1 MRKVG
6 AIASLMTALL
16 APAAGSYQV
25 ERWSSTWHGYADD
38 FEDGVLPD
46 GDPGEPDAY
55 EGFCGALD
63 DDAEAGGR
71 IRLELPNAACTGGV
85 SLAPKILLGRDTTLR
100 VRFAPTQLTPG
111 SFFAMVLGNQS
122 LSQRI
127 TLMIVRDDLLGPG
140 SDAVGAALYYNFTAL
155 EGLLLSGTPDAF
167 LAGTGSIEI
176 ELSTRAG
183 PQGDT
188 AVPHARVRI
197 CALAGCTS
205 SDLFVDLLDGPGAP
219 PGAVAA
225 GQRLQVSFG
234 LNAPGGGIADVLDWS
249 VTTHFEDEFD
259 GALTERA
266 PYAGQCLDGATAGG
280 ALSIDL
286 TGPSCSIRG
295 GFTAAVTSPAPA
307 TTQATFAFAVPPPCS
322 DAFAIGL
329 GADRELVAE
338 PDGAM
343 AWLSRGPIPGIG
355 DDVLYVALEADAPYP
370 TRPWLG
376 LHVLSTTPDSFG
388 AGVDSIEMRLEDH
401 VDPFGGPVTA
411 HASVRTCAGRDCAG
425 APFADLQPFSFPQAD
440 PDLVVCGA
448 RAADRAPP
456 LDGGAMD
463 PDAARIS
470 YLVFAPEP
478 DGALVAGVAICVALA
493 RRRRRP
499 RAARPR

>member
-1 MRKVG
+1 
-6 AIASLMTALL
+6 
-16 APAAGSYQV
+16 
-25 ERWSSTWHGYADD
+25 
-38 FEDGVLPD
+38 
-46 GDPGEPDAY
+46 
-55 EGFCGALD
+55 
-63 DDAEAGGR
+63 
-71 IRLELPNAACTGGV
+71 
-85 SLAPKILLGRDTTLR
+85 
-100 VRFAPTQLTPG
+100 
-111 SFFAMVLGNQS
+111 
-122 LSQRI
+122 
-127 TLMIVRDDLLGPG
+127 
-140 SDAVGAALYYNFTAL
+140 
-155 EGLLLSGTPDAF
+155 
-167 LAGTGSIEI
+167 
-176 ELSTRAG
+176 
-183 PQGDT
+183 
-188 AVPHARVRI
+188 
-197 CALAGCTS
+197 
-205 SDLFVDLLDGPGAP
+205 
-219 PGAVAA
+219 
-225 GQRLQVSFG
+225 VSFG

-295 GFTAAVTSPAPA
+295 GLTAAVTSPAPA

-493 RRRRRP
+493 RRRRRT
-499 RAARPR
+499 RAAPPR